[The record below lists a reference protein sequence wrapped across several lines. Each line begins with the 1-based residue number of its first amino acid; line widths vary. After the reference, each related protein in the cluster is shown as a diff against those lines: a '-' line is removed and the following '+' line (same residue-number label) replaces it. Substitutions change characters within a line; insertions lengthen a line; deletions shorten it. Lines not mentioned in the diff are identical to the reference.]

1 MRVISRRREV
11 INTFAGN
18 GQSATAGDGGTAL
31 NASFVT
37 PQGLLID
44 SAGDFLISDVS
55 DNRIRSILALPPPIS
70 VTPRAMNFSASSGGA
85 PTAPKNLNITSPL
98 SGLGFTVEVSSTA
111 SWLVVGASA
120 GVTPQLIEVRVDPT
134 NLAPGTYTTSILIN
148 SQLATPSD
156 TSITVA
162 VIVGPALNPTLAVDR
177 TGVSF
182 TYPKNAPSPETRV
195 VHVSNAGSG
204 PLAFSISSQTNNGG
218 NWLSVTPSFGNVT
231 PKSPANVL
239 ITADSTGLAVGTYT
253 GLVTV
258 SSSTTGTSSP
268 IRVTLTV
275 SSLNQAIQLS
285 HVGLS
290 FLAVSGGGPVPPSS
304 FTVSNIGNGP
314 MNFSVSTNTLSGGS
328 WLSATPAFGVATA
341 NGAAPSITVT
351 VNQANL
357 SPGFYYGQVRIDA
370 PNAANT
376 PHIATVAL
384 HVLAAG
390 ADPGPVIVPSEMV
403 IKAVAGAPPPGSMD
417 LLIYNLSATP
427 QTYISSVVS
436 STAGDSFSFAPQHTT
451 LSVNQPTSMVIQ
463 PQTTNLAPGVYNAQM
478 TLQFSDGIVSRVG
491 LRTIVTAAP
500 AGSDAAKLT
509 PHGSSTCTP
518 SLLVPVITVLGQSFS
533 VPAAWPVALDTTVTD
548 DCGNNLN
555 SGNVTAS
562 FSNGDPPLAL
572 QSSGPGGAWSTTWVS
587 GNNSGPVTVTVTAND
602 PSGVLTGTRTVTG
615 GLGDMAPAP
624 VLQAAVNSASF
635 VQNTPLAP
643 GSFISLGGTN
653 LSNGNASAPSIP
665 LGDTLAGVSVFMANY
680 MLPLDYASGGLI
692 NAVSPEEINVNT
704 SHKIVVMR
712 GNTLSVPIAVDI
724 GPADP
729 AIFTYPVP
737 GAPPLQGAIV
747 NVANYVVAEPGTPV
761 SAGNTLAIF
770 GTGMGAV
777 DQTVADGAGA
787 PGTTP
792 GSSAAN
798 TLLSPTVTIGGVPA
812 HVIFSGLTPGAVGL
826 YQINVTV
833 PTGLAP
839 GGQVPVIVTMGGQTS
854 PTLTIAVQ

>member
-1 MRVISRRREV
+1 
-11 INTFAGN
+11 
-18 GQSATAGDGGTAL
+18 
-31 NASFVT
+31 
-37 PQGLLID
+37 
-44 SAGDFLISDVS
+44 
-55 DNRIRSILALPPPIS
+55 
-70 VTPRAMNFSASSGGA
+70 MNFSASSGGA

-98 SGLGFTVEVSSTA
+98 SGLGFTVQVSATA
-111 SWLVVGASA
+111 SWLVVGASS

-204 PLAFSISSQTNNGG
+204 PLAFSIGSQTNNGG
-218 NWLSVTPSFGNVT
+218 NWLSVTPSFGSVT

-258 SSSTTGTSSP
+258 SSPTTGTSSP

-314 MNFSVSTNTLSGGS
+314 MDFSVSANTLSGGS
-328 WLSATPAFGVATA
+328 WLSATPASGVATA

-357 SPGFYYGQVRIDA
+357 NPGFYYGQVRIDA

-390 ADPGPVIVPSEMV
+390 ADPGPIIVPSEMV

-436 STAGDSFSFAPQHTT
+436 STAGDTFSFAPQHTT

-463 PQTTNLAPGVYNAQM
+463 PLTSNLAPGVYNAQM

-491 LRTIVTAAP
+491 LRTIVTVAP
-500 AGSDAAKLT
+500 AGSDSAKST
-509 PHGSSTCTP
+509 PHASLTCTP
-518 SLLVPVITVLGQSFS
+518 SQLVPVITVLGQSFS
-533 VPAAWPVALDTTVTD
+533 VPAAWPVALETTVTD
-548 DCGNNLN
+548 DCGN
-555 SGNVTAS
+555 
-562 FSNGDPPLAL
+562 
-572 QSSGPGGAWSTTWVS
+572 
-587 GNNSGPVTVTVTAND
+587 
-602 PSGVLTGTRTVTG
+602 
-615 GLGDMAPAP
+615 
-624 VLQAAVNSASF
+624 
-635 VQNTPLAP
+635 
-643 GSFISLGGTN
+643 
-653 LSNGNASAPSIP
+653 
-665 LGDTLAGVSVFMANY
+665 
-680 MLPLDYASGGLI
+680 
-692 NAVSPEEINVNT
+692 
-704 SHKIVVMR
+704 
-712 GNTLSVPIAVDI
+712 
-724 GPADP
+724 
-729 AIFTYPVP
+729 AIWRR
-737 GAPPLQGAIV
+737 
-747 NVANYVVAEPGTPV
+747 
-761 SAGNTLAIF
+761 
-770 GTGMGAV
+770 
-777 DQTVADGAGA
+777 
-787 PGTTP
+787 
-792 GSSAAN
+792 
-798 TLLSPTVTIGGVPA
+798 
-812 HVIFSGLTPGAVGL
+812 
-826 YQINVTV
+826 
-833 PTGLAP
+833 
-839 GGQVPVIVTMGGQTS
+839 
-854 PTLTIAVQ
+854 